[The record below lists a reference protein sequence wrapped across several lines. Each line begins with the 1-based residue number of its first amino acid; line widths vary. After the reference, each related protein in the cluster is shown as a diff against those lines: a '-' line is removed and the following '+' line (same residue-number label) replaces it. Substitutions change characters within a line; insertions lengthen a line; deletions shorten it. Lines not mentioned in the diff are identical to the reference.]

1 MLASKWERLI
11 CCSTKL
17 LHSCKKKKKK
27 KKKKNYCMHWIA
39 GRANIIYI
47 YMSYMLYICYI
58 YTILWVGFAFCSSFF
73 FCHFQKLQLLVV
85 KKFCCII
92 LLFVW
97 AQKVIPKIFKI
108 LFQTGDFTI
117 FVLCCVFFSRY
128 VQLKSS
134 FSDENIISS
143 EIWDKL

>member
-27 KKKKNYCMHWIA
+27 ITAYI
-39 GRANIIYI
+39 GLQVEQILFIYI
-47 YMSYMLYICYI
+47 YICHICYI
-58 YTILWVGFAFCSSFF
+58 YVIYIQFCEWGLLFAVPFF

>member
-27 KKKKNYCMHWIA
+27 ITAYI
-39 GRANIIYI
+39 GLQVEQILFIYI

-143 EIWDKL
+143 EIWDKR

>member
-27 KKKKNYCMHWIA
+27 KITACIGLQVEQILY
-39 GRANIIYI
+39 IYI

-143 EIWDKL
+143 KVWDKL

>member
-27 KKKKNYCMHWIA
+27 ITAYI
-39 GRANIIYI
+39 GLQVEQILFIYI